1 MTTTRVVVMLM
12 TMQSVAESCPGGC
25 TLTLTE
31 EAGRCRWPP
40 AIKPRPLPP
49 PTRPPT
55 TSIPPSSS
63 SSFFQRQP
71 TPPPHIIK
79 REGPATGNVCLW
91 VRNAWVVRFSLAAPR
106 GRRTDGPTWLQ
117 QAQAGQA
124 GRREGG
130 RQKLPAAAKKRVA
143 AVALSQHPLTLLLL
157 RLKTFDTQ
165 PPEM

>member
-1 MTTTRVVVMLM
+1 MTTTTVVVMLM

-55 TSIPPSSS
+55 TSIPLLLLLLASTYSSPTYHQERGS
-63 SSFFQRQP
+63 SHRQ
-71 TPPPHIIK
+71 
-79 REGPATGNVCLW
+79 CLP
-91 VRNAWVVRFSLAAPR
+91 VGQKCLGCALLTSCAPWQ
-106 GRRTDGPTWLQ
+106 TDGPTWLQ